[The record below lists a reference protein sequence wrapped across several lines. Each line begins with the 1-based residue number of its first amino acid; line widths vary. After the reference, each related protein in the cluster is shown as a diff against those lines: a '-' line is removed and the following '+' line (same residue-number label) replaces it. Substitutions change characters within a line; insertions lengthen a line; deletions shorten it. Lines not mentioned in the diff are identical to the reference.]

1 MHPNTHVQE
10 GPPKHTE
17 GQGAMTATCLLW
29 DFLAEP
35 VIFYSKAF
43 FFSSIC
49 WIDFHCLLYSSSAD
63 PSLASL
69 AQHQCCTLLK

>member
-10 GPPKHTE
+10 GPPKHTQ

-29 DFLAEP
+29 NFLAEA

-43 FFSSIC
+43 FFF
-49 WIDFHCLLYSSSAD
+49 FHLLD
-63 PSLASL
+63 
-69 AQHQCCTLLK
+69 